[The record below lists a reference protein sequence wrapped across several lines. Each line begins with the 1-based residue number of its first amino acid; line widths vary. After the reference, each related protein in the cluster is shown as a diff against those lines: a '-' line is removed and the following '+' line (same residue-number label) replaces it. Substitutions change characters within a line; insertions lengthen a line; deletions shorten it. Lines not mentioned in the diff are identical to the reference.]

1 MNTWFLTMALFLL
14 LNLFAGLL
22 RVFRGPTH
30 ADRMLSVELFGTTTV
45 AMLLLLAF
53 AMELPALLDVAM
65 VLVLLATVATVAFVR
80 GTGKLFK

>member
-1 MNTWFLTMALFLL
+1 MSAWYLGAALFLL

-45 AMLLLLAF
+45 AMLLLLAY
-53 AMELPALLDVAM
+53 AMDMTALLDVALL
-65 VLVLLATVATVAFVR
+65 LVLLAVVATIAFVR
-80 GTGKLFK
+80 GTGKFFR